1 VVDRTPCRSRSD
13 EGGPVTSAARSTSS
27 GALSEDELLDVAK
40 VMSAAGVE
48 MATRLKGTLLAGG
61 RSNLT
66 YRLDDGET
74 SWVLRMPPRSGRT
87 PSAHDVARE
96 YRVTKALAESA
107 VPVARP
113 LLLCE
118 DESVI
123 GAPFTIVEHVSGA
136 TVRTAADLDELD
148 DHAVGT
154 VSHRLVETLAAL
166 HRVDPEAVGLADY
179 GRPDGYAARQ
189 LRRWGGQ
196 WELVGADHHSVAAKE
211 LSRRLT
217 SRTPSQGATSIVHG
231 DFRIDN
237 VILTRTAE
245 DELRRGPQVAA
256 VVDWELSTLGDPIAD
271 VAMMCAYREPVFDL
285 IVGEPSAWTSPRI
298 LGASSLVQAYTAA
311 GGVPLRDWEFHL
323 ALAHFKIAV
332 IAAGIAHRA
341 RLGAATGPGFDTAG
355 EAVGTYLDLGL
366 QMLDNVGGVR

>member
-1 VVDRTPCRSRSD
+1 
-13 EGGPVTSAARSTSS
+13 VTSPAPSGSS
-27 GALSEDELLDVAK
+27 HALSDDELRGVADV
-40 VMSAAGVE
+40 MLAAGIE
-48 MATRLKGTLLAGG
+48 MAAGLEAALIAGG

-96 YRVTKALAESA
+96 YRVTKALADSA

-118 DESVI
+118 DENVI
-123 GAPFTIVEHVSGA
+123 GVPFTLVEHVSGA

-148 DHAVGT
+148 DRAVGT
-154 VSHRLVETLAAL
+154 VSRRLVETLAAL
-166 HRVDPEAVGLADY
+166 HRVDPEAVGLAGY

-189 LRRWGGQ
+189 LLRWTGQ
-196 WELVGADHHSVAAKE
+196 WELVGADDNSVAAME

-217 SRTPSQGATSIVHG
+217 SRMPSQGTTSIVHG
-231 DFRIDN
+231 DYRIDN
-237 VILTRTAE
+237 VILTLAAGGRPE
-245 DELRRGPQVAA
+245 RDPEVAA
-256 VVDWELSTLGDPIAD
+256 VVDWELSTLGDPVAD
-271 VAMMCAYREPVFDL
+271 VAMMCAYRDPVFDL

-298 LGASSLVQAYTAA
+298 PGVPSIAQGYTAA
-311 GGVPLRDWEFHL
+311 GGVALRDWEFHL
-323 ALAHFKIAV
+323 ALAYFKIAV

-341 RLGAATGPGFDTAG
+341 RVGAATGPGFDTAG
-355 EAVGTYLDLGL
+355 EAVGTYIDLGL
-366 QMLDNVGGVR
+366 QTLDTLGSAN